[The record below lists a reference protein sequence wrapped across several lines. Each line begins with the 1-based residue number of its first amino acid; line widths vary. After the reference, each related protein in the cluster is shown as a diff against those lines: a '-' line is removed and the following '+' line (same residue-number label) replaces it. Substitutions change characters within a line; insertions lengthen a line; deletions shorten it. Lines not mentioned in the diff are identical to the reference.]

1 MIAIS
6 SAITE
11 AFTRFLLSLILFGCI
26 ILLSFW
32 KRLRV
37 NKVLIVSAVR
47 GFVQLLILAS
57 VIAIVFSLKD
67 FLFLLILLFVMVT
80 FGAHTAAGRVS
91 EIPGVFKVLMVS
103 LIVGV
108 FSVMLSTL
116 ILGVLPV
123 QAEYF
128 IPIGGM
134 VTGNSMNI
142 SYLTLNRMTGELKNR
157 QGQIEAALCLGA
169 SPNQAFDHLD
179 IIPISLRN
187 AITPSM
193 NTLKTLGMVTIPG
206 LMSGMIIGGIDP
218 VAAAFYQVFIFFL
231 IILGGL
237 ISAIIASYL
246 ALGHLFVPQDE
257 RLISFSN

>member
-1 MIAIS
+1 MITIS
-6 SAITE
+6 PDIVQ
-11 AFTRFLLSLILFGCI
+11 AFTRFLLSLILFAGI
-26 ILLSFW
+26 IILSFW

-37 NKVLIVSAVR
+37 NKVLIVSALR

-67 FLFLLILLFVMVT
+67 FLFLLALLFVMVM

-91 EIPGVFKVLMVS
+91 EIPGVLKVLMVS
-103 LIVGV
+103 LFIGV
-108 FSVMLSTL
+108 FSVMLATL

-142 SYLTLNRMTGELKNR
+142 SYLTLDRMTGELKNR

-206 LMSGMIIGGIDP
+206 LMSGMIIGGINP

-246 ALGHLFVPQDE
+246 ALGHLFIPHDE
-257 RLISFSN
+257 RLISLAN